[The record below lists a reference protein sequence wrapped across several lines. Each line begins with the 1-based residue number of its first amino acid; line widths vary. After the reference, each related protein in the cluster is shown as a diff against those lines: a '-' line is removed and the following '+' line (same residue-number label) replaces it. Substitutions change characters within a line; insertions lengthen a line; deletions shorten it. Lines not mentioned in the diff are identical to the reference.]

1 MDRIRAALFDHRR
14 PLAAA
19 FAALAVIAGLQS
31 VRAAD
36 PVVPVVVAAR
46 DLDSGQVL
54 ATDDVRVVSVPQVA
68 KPSHALG
75 RSQAHGRRVAGPIRA
90 GEPITDRQVIEPR
103 DLSGHG
109 ADAVLTMVRLDDPA
123 ALAGLRVGDQVELV
137 ATATDATEAHIV
149 AKNAVIALL
158 PQVDDSAGHAAV
170 VGIITSRTEG
180 LDLAAAALDARLAV
194 LVTS

>member
-19 FAALAVIAGLQS
+19 FAALAVLAGLQA
-31 VRAAD
+31 VQAD
-36 PVVPVVVAAR
+36 EPGVSVVVAAR

-54 ATDDVRVVSVPQVA
+54 AADDTRVVSMPKVA
-68 KPSHALG
+68 KPSHAL
-75 RSQAHGRRVAGPIRA
+75 RQSEALGRRVAGPIRA
-90 GEPITDRQVIEPR
+90 GEPLTDRQVIEPR

-123 ALAGLRVGDQVELV
+123 ALAGLRVGDQVAVV
-137 ATATDATEAHIV
+137 ATAVDATDAHVV
-149 AKNAVIALL
+149 AEDAVIALL
-158 PQVDDSAGHAAV
+158 PQNADRAGDAAV
-170 VGIITSRTEG
+170 VGIITSRTEA
-180 LDLAAAALDARLAV
+180 LELAAAALDARLAV